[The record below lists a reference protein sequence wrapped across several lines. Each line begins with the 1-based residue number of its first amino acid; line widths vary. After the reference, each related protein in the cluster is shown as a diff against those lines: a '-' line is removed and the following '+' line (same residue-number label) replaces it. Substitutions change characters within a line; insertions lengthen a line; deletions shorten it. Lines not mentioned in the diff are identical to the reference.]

1 MGNIVASL
9 SDVVVFTSDNPRSED
24 PDQIINQMIEG
35 VDKKDLSKVNNI
47 VDRKSAIEFAC
58 KINGQNDVILVAGKG
73 HEKFQVFGDN
83 RIEFDDKK
91 ILKKILN
98 KTT

>member
-1 MGNIVASL
+1 
-9 SDVVVFTSDNPRSED
+9 
-24 PDQIINQMIEG
+24 MIEG
-35 VDKKDLSKVNNI
+35 IDKKYHSKVNNI

-73 HEKFQVFGDN
+73 HEKFQVFGNN